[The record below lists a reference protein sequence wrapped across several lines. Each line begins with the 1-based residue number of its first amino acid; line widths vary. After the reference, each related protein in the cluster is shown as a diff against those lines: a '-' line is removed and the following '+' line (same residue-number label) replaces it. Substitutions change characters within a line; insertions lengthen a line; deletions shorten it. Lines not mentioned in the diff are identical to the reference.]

1 MKRLA
6 LVLLTG
12 ALFGWSAA
20 AQSQPNTQAGA
31 SADSKTS
38 VQADK
43 SGAQMSSNMS
53 NSTSAQTGPKSASLA
68 SGTAVQAV
76 LTGSLDAKKNKPG
89 DAVAAK
95 TTKAV
100 KSQGKVIIP
109 RGSKLV
115 GHVTE
120 AKTRAKGESESALG
134 IVFDKAILRNGQEV
148 PLNVTIQA
156 LAAAETETSST
167 LGDDSLA
174 SGSSAVASGATSGR
188 GALGGVT
195 SSAGGAVGAATNT
208 ATNVRGTTDG
218 ALSST
223 ANTAGSA
230 TGAVG
235 GLNAAGQLNPNSSG
249 VFGLNGLNLNSVTS
263 NSTQG
268 SLITSTGKTV
278 HLESGTQMLLVAQ
291 SQAQA
296 VARPA
301 PR

>member
-1 MKRLA
+1 
-6 LVLLTG
+6 
-12 ALFGWSAA
+12 
-20 AQSQPNTQAGA
+20 
-31 SADSKTS
+31 
-38 VQADK
+38 
-43 SGAQMSSNMS
+43 MSSNMS

-100 KSQGKVIIP
+100 KSQGKVNIP

>member
-1 MKRLA
+1 MKRLT
-6 LVLLTG
+6 LVLLAG
-12 ALFGWSAA
+12 SLFGWSAS
-20 AQSQPNTQAGA
+20 AQSQPNTQASA
-31 SADSKTS
+31 SADSNTS
-38 VQADK
+38 VQAGK
-43 SGAQMSSNMS
+43 SGAQADSNTS
-53 NSTSAQTGPKSASLA
+53 NSTSAQAGPKSASLT
-68 SGTAVQAV
+68 SGTEVQAV
-76 LTGSLDAKKNKPG
+76 LTGSLDVKKNKPG
-89 DAVAAK
+89 DTVTAK
-95 TTKAV
+95 TAQAV

-120 AKTRAKGESESALG
+120 AKTRAKGESQSALG
-134 IVFDKAILRNGQEV
+134 IVFDKALLKNGQEV

-156 LAAAETETSST
+156 LAAAETATSST
-167 LGDDSLA
+167 LGDDNLG

-195 SSAGGAVGAATNT
+195 SSAGGAIDPTTST
-208 ATNVRGTTDG
+208 ATSVPRATGG

-223 ANTAGSA
+223 TNTAGSA

-235 GLNAAGQLNPNSSG
+235 GLNAAGQLSNNSNG
-249 VFGLNGLNLNSVTS
+249 VFGLSGLNLNSAVS

-268 SLITSTGKTV
+268 SLITSVGKNV

-291 SQAQA
+291 GQAQGA
-296 VARPA
+296 ARPA

>member
-1 MKRLA
+1 MKRLS
-6 LVLLTG
+6 LVLLAG
-12 ALFGWSAA
+12 ALFGWNAS
-20 AQSQPNTQAGA
+20 AQSQPNTQA
-31 SADSKTS
+31 SSSTDSTTS
-38 VQADK
+38 VQADQ
-43 SGAQMSSNMS
+43 SGAQMSSNTS

-68 SGTAVQAV
+68 SGTEVQAV

-89 DAVAAK
+89 DSVTAK

-100 KSQGKVIIP
+100 KSQGKTIIP

-134 IVFDKAILRNGQEV
+134 IVFDKAILNNGQEV

-156 LAAAETETSST
+156 LAAAETATSST

-174 SGSSAVASGATSGR
+174 SGRGAVASGTTSGR
-188 GALGGVT
+188 GGLGGVT
-195 SSAGGAVGAATNT
+195 PSAGGTIGAATNT
-208 ATNVRGTTDG
+208 ATGVSGATGG

-223 ANTAGSA
+223 TNTVGSA
-230 TGAVG
+230 TGTVG
-235 GLNAAGQLNPNSSG
+235 GLNAAGQLNSNSSG
-249 VFGLNGLNLNSVTS
+249 VFGLNGLNLNSVAS

-268 SLITSTGKTV
+268 SLITSAGKNV

-291 SQAQA
+291 SQAQG
-296 VARPA
+296 VAGPA